1 MTDTNA
7 SSKSSTIATKIGLTV
22 PIKEKT
28 IKSYV
33 NHLAS
38 TDSSKLIPKQ
48 VPKISIVAVSAGVEY
63 LLGHIVDV
71 GMKGVE
77 GATFTVDNL
86 RDNIKAD
93 DDLCFLTTGL
103 KDAMEYV
110 NAQKEIKRAKKNRGK
125 ESTTAAPTEQQ
136 TQDMPDAEAPG
147 DNEEGSETDHP
158 HSFSCLNQINKR
170 IKLAS
175 SNIRVSSEAVDL
187 IQYLL
192 DEFYQGIVS
201 GAYWIAQNNGRKTL
215 SSNDVSVA
223 LKIYLPKRL
232 LPGLYA
238 HVEALTKKFKDV
250 EAAKPR
256 NNAPASEPAA
266 KKAKAEASKAATS
279 EHAVKVVK
287 PKPEAKKKAA
297 KVKV

>member
-1 MTDTNA
+1 MADTNTA
-7 SSKSSTIATKIGLTV
+7 SKSSTIATKIGLTV

-38 TDSSKLIPKQ
+38 
-48 VPKISIVAVSAGVEY
+48 
-63 LLGHIVDV
+63 
-71 GMKGVE
+71 
-77 GATFTVDNL
+77 NL

-110 NAQKEIKRAKKNRGK
+110 NVQKEIKRAKKNKGK
-125 ESTTAAPTEQQ
+125 EGTTAAPVEE
-136 TQDMPDAEAPG
+136 MPDADASG
-147 DNEEGSETDHP
+147 DQEEGSEADHP

-187 IQYLL
+187 IQFLL

-215 SSNDVSVA
+215 SSSDVSVA
-223 LKIYLPKRL
+223 LKIYIPKRL

-238 HVEALTKKFKDV
+238 HVEALTKKFKEV

-256 NNAPASEPAA
+256 NNTPASEPAA
-266 KKAKAEASKAATS
+266 KKAKAEATKAATS
-279 EHAVKVVK
+279 EHAIKVVK